1 MAIRDWRTFAGT
13 GRALIGLWAILAIA
27 GAGTF
32 VCRFWPDPPPPHEA
46 ADIGSVADYL
56 ARTLDEHCQV
66 VVAAKG
72 EDDPTPR
79 RSEEC
84 ADRAAALMHN
94 HASLQQA
101 ARAADAAAYSAYIG
115 YLQTCIGIIGV
126 LLLIATLMVA
136 VGALVAAFGSAR
148 RALEET
154 KTPRD
159 TVT

>member
-1 MAIRDWRTFAGT
+1 
-13 GRALIGLWAILAIA
+13 
-27 GAGTF
+27 
-32 VCRFWPDPPPPHEA
+32 
-46 ADIGSVADYL
+46 
-56 ARTLDEHCQV
+56 
-66 VVAAKG
+66 
-72 EDDPTPR
+72 
-79 RSEEC
+79 
-84 ADRAAALMHN
+84 MHN

-115 YLQTCIGIIGV
+115 YLQTCMGIIGV